1 MTITLD
7 IEHVDAYIQVT
18 PHGVYTRDEVFPVSH
33 QVLDECRQHDLS
45 GILIDTTD
53 FDIDSIS
60 PSEKQFIGHHIA
72 KTFPAARGIKIAFV
86 ASSDTQKQLFD
97 AVAGQTEAKLS
108 VFAAKDDAL
117 DWLLEPQNKK

>member
-1 MTITLD
+1 MTIELD
-7 IEHVDAYIQVT
+7 VEQRDTYLQVT
-18 PHGVYTRDEVFPVSH
+18 PHGVYTRDEVFPISH

-45 GILIDTTD
+45 GILVDTTD

-60 PSEKQFIGHHIA
+60 RSETQFIGHHIA
-72 KTFPAARGIKIAFV
+72 RTFPAARGIKIAVV

-97 AVAGQTEAKLS
+97 AIAGKTEAKLS

-117 DWLLEPQNKK
+117 DWLLK